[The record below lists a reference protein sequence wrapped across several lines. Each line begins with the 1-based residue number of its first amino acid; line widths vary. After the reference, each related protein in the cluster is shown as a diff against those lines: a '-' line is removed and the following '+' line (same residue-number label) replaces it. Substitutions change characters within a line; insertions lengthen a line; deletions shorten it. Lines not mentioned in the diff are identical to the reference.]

1 MVASVIINFNQYR
14 EDETDSPFPNR
25 KKLVGVRIREGGE
38 PVEIPMEDDAD
49 SGEVVT
55 IRITSDHVTV
65 VEYEVIESY
74 LLGNSSFELS

>member
-1 MVASVIINFNQYR
+1 M
-14 EDETDSPFPNR
+14 
-25 KKLVGVRIREGGE
+25 GVRIREGGE
-38 PVEIPMEDDAD
+38 PGEIPMEDDAD

>member
-1 MVASVIINFNQYR
+1 
-14 EDETDSPFPNR
+14 
-25 KKLVGVRIREGGE
+25 
-38 PVEIPMEDDAD
+38 MEDDAD

-55 IRITSDHVTV
+55 IRIASDHVTV

>member
-1 MVASVIINFNQYR
+1 M
-14 EDETDSPFPNR
+14 
-25 KKLVGVRIREGGE
+25 VGVRIREGGE

-74 LLGNSSFELS
+74 LLGNSNFELS